1 MVVDWRGAGN
11 SKIRLIEEGKKQ
23 NVRIV
28 SSMGTGNKICPEKL
42 EIADISQT
50 SYCPL
55 ARRVRT
61 LLKKE
66 GIYSLPCVYSKE
78 EPKKSEGVPAS
89 ISFVPSTAGLLIA
102 SFVIRELIK

>member
-1 MVVDWRGAGN
+1 
-11 SKIRLIEEGKKQ
+11 
-23 NVRIV
+23 
-28 SSMGTGNKICPEKL
+28 MGTGNKICPEKL
-42 EIADISQT
+42 EIADIKDT

-78 EPKKSEGVPAS
+78 EAKKCEGVPAS
-89 ISFVPSTAGLLIA
+89 ISFVPSAMGLIIAGEVVKDLAGIDN
-102 SFVIRELIK
+102 